1 MDRNVCWSLLEYLHN
16 ITFILLRSV
25 YFQLQYKQLWNSMPF
40 FPSAITLPKL
50 ILKYSC
56 LKKHIL
62 YIKIEK
68 VMSINESF
76 ENKWKPNLK
85 EILSSKFVSRMK
97 MYWFSLFADRSMNS
111 NAIYS
116 VRYLKYVYV
125 TFQAFTHLPP

>member
-1 MDRNVCWSLLEYLHN
+1 
-16 ITFILLRSV
+16 
-25 YFQLQYKQLWNSMPF
+25 
-40 FPSAITLPKL
+40 
-50 ILKYSC
+50 
-56 LKKHIL
+56 
-62 YIKIEK
+62 
-68 VMSINESF
+68 MSINESF